1 MHTFV
6 GGGAGEREGGRQA
19 SISEVRKNLSNT
31 GEVEMAIFK
40 IENTT
45 PFLSEQNINDPSF
58 GSHHGCG
65 REKIAFWV
73 AEVWEDMRQD
83 NSQ

>member
-1 MHTFV
+1 MRTYSPGGR
-6 GGGAGEREGGRQA
+6 GGGGRE
-19 SISEVRKNLSNT
+19 EEPLKH

-40 IENTT
+40 IGNTT

-73 AEVWEDMRQD
+73 AEVWGRHETG
-83 NSQ
+83 